1 MTSAVSSLAT
11 AALGVWPARGSGWG
25 AISVTD
31 LIPDYLVNRFTSASH
46 RSLDPLRGF
55 GRGGRPAGTT
65 PASPVHGD
73 DAQAEVP
80 PGDSRPPRRADQAR
94 QGPLVR
100 PGRDGLGQVRVRAR
114 VLGQHPG
121 D

>member
-11 AALGVWPARGSGWG
+11 AALGLLAALGLSAAPRSGWG

-46 RSLDPLRGF
+46 PSLDLLRGF
-55 GRGGRPAGTT
+55 GRGGRPAG
-65 PASPVHGD
+65 PAPLSPVHGD

-94 QGPLVR
+94 QGSLVR
-100 PGRDGLGQVRVRAR
+100 
-114 VLGQHPG
+114 
-121 D
+121 

>member
-11 AALGVWPARGSGWG
+11 AALGVLAALGLLAAPRSGWG

-31 LIPDYLVNRFTSASH
+31 LIPDYLVNRFTSASP
-46 RSLDPLRGF
+46 RSLDLLCGC
-55 GRGGRPAGTT
+55 GRGGRPAG
-65 PASPVHGD
+65 PVHSD

-80 PGDSRPPRRADQAR
+80 PGDSRPSRRADQAC

-100 PGRDGLGQVRVRAR
+100 PGRDGLGQV
-114 VLGQHPG
+114 
-121 D
+121 